1 MVKTVTKNIDAKKRK
16 VPYGTAH
23 VSAGFNNTII
33 TITDMHGDALISMST
48 GHFNFKGAKKSTPYA
63 AQVVA
68 ENIATYAIQKYALKT
83 VSVKIT
89 GPGPGRESSVRGL
102 SKSLIVTTI
111 KDITPLSHNGC
122 RAKKKRRN

>member
-1 MVKTVTKNIDAKKRK
+1 MSKTATKVSDSKKRK
-16 VPYGTAH
+16 VPYGTSHIFA
-23 VSAGFNNTII
+23 VFNNTII

-68 ENIATYAIQKYALKT
+68 EGIADYAVQNYALKT
-83 VSVKIT
+83 VSVRIT

-102 SKSLIVTTI
+102 AKFLIVTTI
-111 KDITPLSHNGC
+111 KDITPLPHNGC
-122 RAKKKRRN
+122 RAKKQRRN

>member
-1 MVKTVTKNIDAKKRK
+1 MVKTAIKVSEGKKRK

-23 VSAGFNNTII
+23 IFAGFNNTII

-68 ENIATYAIQKYALKT
+68 ESIAAYTIQNYALKT
-83 VSVKIT
+83 VTVKIT

-102 SKSLIVTTI
+102 AKSLIVTTI
-111 KDITPLSHNGC
+111 KDITPLPHNGC